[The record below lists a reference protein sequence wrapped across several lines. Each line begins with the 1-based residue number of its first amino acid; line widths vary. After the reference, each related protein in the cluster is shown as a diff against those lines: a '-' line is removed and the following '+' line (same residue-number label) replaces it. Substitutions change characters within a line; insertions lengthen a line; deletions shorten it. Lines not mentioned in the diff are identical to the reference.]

1 MCVGDADEA
10 GGKIFFI
17 TITIIFII
25 NINISAVMV
34 LYADW
39 FGIGLLVYSTRES
52 GRMRTRSGHESG

>member
-39 FGIGLLVYSTRES
+39 FGWVCWCPAP
-52 GRMRTRSGHESG
+52 GRVDG